1 MKRLLLIVCLF
12 PMILFGQEIK
22 FMGLDLNSNL
32 DSFCKE
38 LEKKG
43 LKKVVDRFEEKEFI
57 GTFATYDSC
66 RIYVTAT
73 EVSKKIKRVE
83 VAFNAKNDK
92 IKRDKIFDELI
103 QQYSN
108 KYKSK
113 LKKIAQDPKNNPL
126 NITSYIISTDNVSIR
141 INKFGPGL
149 FLNTSSLNILYDN
162 LLEIDNNEKNPNR
175 YSNDI

>member
-1 MKRLLLIVCLF
+1 MKRLLLIISLF

-32 DSFCKE
+32 DNFCNG

-57 GTFATYDSC
+57 GKFATYDSC

-83 VAFNAKNDK
+83 VVFNAKKDR

-108 KYKSK
+108 KYKDK
-113 LKKIAQDPKNNPL
+113 LKKVDQDSKNNLL
-126 NITSYIISTDNVSIR
+126 NITSYIISTDKVSIK

-149 FLNTSSLNILYDN
+149 FLDTSSLNILYDN
-162 LLEIDNNEKNPNR
+162 LLEIDNKETNPNK
-175 YSNDI
+175 YSEDI

>member
-1 MKRLLLIVCLF
+1 MKRLLLTVCLF

-22 FMGLDLNSNL
+22 FMGLNLNSNL

-92 IKRDKIFDELI
+92 IKRDKIGSI
-103 QQYSN
+103 
-108 KYKSK
+108 KYF
-113 LKKIAQDPKNNPL
+113 
-126 NITSYIISTDNVSIR
+126 V
-141 INKFGPGL
+141 
-149 FLNTSSLNILYDN
+149 
-162 LLEIDNNEKNPNR
+162 
-175 YSNDI
+175 